1 MRKGMRFGFTAAEK
15 AEVWDRWRRGE
26 SLHEIGRAF
35 GKLSSSVYCQ
45 LAHTG
50 GIRPRPRRRSRLAL
64 SLSEREEISRG
75 IAAEGFWCRQPKGIG
90 DNGIWRIAK
99 RNGCD
104 SVSRRRRRRRYGIG
118 GGEGNLFRASVW
130 QAVIVCILSAYRR
143 HSSSTTTTVEVGF
156 EPVGT

>member
-64 SLSEREEISRG
+64 SLSEREEILPRDRG
-75 IAAEGFWCRQPKGIG
+75 RAVVAFDR
-90 DNGIWRIAK
+90 R
-99 RNGCD
+99 
-104 SVSRRRRRRRYGIG
+104 VSGAFTLD
-118 GGEGNLFRASVW
+118 GEPG
-130 QAVIVCILSAYRR
+130 
-143 HSSSTTTTVEVGF
+143 
-156 EPVGT
+156 EPAQWGL